1 MNAKTHIE
9 AVPTPAQLL
18 REAIARQ
25 DDIRAEITRIE
36 QKLQFIAPIQ
46 AEESSAQGALNEV
59 LRRDAEA
66 MQAWMNDGAQ
76 GAAPEPDKKARE
88 EAIQKLGQASA
99 KMQAA
104 GMAKASIEAEHSAA
118 HQRYAEAQAGVTAAE
133 GQVMGDE
140 FLRSAKAL
148 NEAYLAQLTAETH
161 YNAAKDAMFASNRV
175 MAGALA
181 QRASDIMRPLDLN
194 GGRKLADEVYQRAQ
208 RRFAALRAGE
218 DPKAAV

>member
-1 MNAKTHIE
+1 MSAKPHIE

-25 DDIRAEITRIE
+25 DEIRAEITRIE
-36 QKLQFIAPIQ
+36 QKLQFLAPIQ
-46 AEESSAQGALNEV
+46 AEEASAQSALNAV
-59 LRRDAEA
+59 LQRDAEA
-66 MQAWMNDGAQ
+66 MQAWMHEGAQ
-76 GAAPEPDKKARE
+76 GAAPEPDRKARD
-88 EAIQKLGQASA
+88 EATRTLAQASA
-99 KMQAA
+99 KLQAA
-104 GMAKASIEAEHSAA
+104 GMAKASIEAELTAA
-118 HQRYAEAQAGVTAAE
+118 RQRYAEAQAAVTAAE

-175 MAGALA
+175 MASALA

-194 GGRKLADEVYQRAQ
+194 GSRQLAGEVYQRAQ
-208 RRFAALRAGE
+208 HRFVALRAGIE
-218 DPKAAV
+218 PQGAA